1 VGRSGRDQRGG
12 GGYQQVY
19 PGGGY
24 LPPVGGYGASYDPYY
39 PGYSTAYGAG
49 YDMYGAGAYPH
60 VDPYYGQPL
69 AAYGAPGPSMRG
81 AAGVSFNIFKYKHLN
96 SKSSWIFIKT
106 LKFEASSYGYGGG
119 TVTRGRGGKPS
130 GPPGAARSG
139 SGKRGNR
146 GGSKRAGVDY
156 AGPASKRGGRT
167 EDFSADVPMNLFW
180 LVKKWIHE

>member
-1 VGRSGRDQRGG
+1 MKGKGKSVRRFPLPTYGAEYGFFIDSKLNYQLLFLATPGLGPRNRRDRVGRSGRDQRGG

-49 YDMYGAGAYPH
+49 YDIYGAGAYPH

-96 SKSSWIFIKT
+96 SKSS
-106 LKFEASSYGYGGG
+106 
-119 TVTRGRGGKPS
+119 
-130 GPPGAARSG
+130 
-139 SGKRGNR
+139 
-146 GGSKRAGVDY
+146 
-156 AGPASKRGGRT
+156 
-167 EDFSADVPMNLFW
+167 
-180 LVKKWIHE
+180 